1 MPTPPS
7 PERRRYRGVII
18 GSGGIARAAH
28 LPAFLEAPAVRER
41 VEIVGLVDGARDV
54 EPADGI
60 RLLERQDQVMEL
72 GPVDFIDI
80 CTPTASHVP
89 LTLWGLERGYH
100 VLCEKP
106 VALTRSEALRI
117 GDAARQHGRVVV
129 PCHQYRFNP
138 VWRQIKDW
146 LREGAIGHWHLAE
159 LSVHRLL
166 ADPGARAQGGGT
178 PWRVTRDEGRGGVL
192 VDHGTHL
199 VYQALDVAGLPR
211 AVSAW
216 TGRLRHHRYEVEDTA
231 SVLLEYPDRLVTMFF
246 TWAARSRE
254 NLVRFIGERGT
265 IAWVGGELRLDA
277 DGRTER
283 IDYSAQLD
291 KASYQRWFAGLF
303 ATFVTAMD
311 SGAADPYLQDIQ
323 RVAAVLEVA
332 YQAAERGV
340 RLRSEEHTSE
350 LQSLTNLVCRLLLEK
365 KNNPGEDSRQ
375 SCNDETVISKGD
387 MHPLDSESMQSR
399 STTYVS
405 GGAHMRSPH
414 CQERNRSDP
423 YS

>member
-7 PERRRYRGVII
+7 PERRRYRGVIF
-18 GSGGIARAAH
+18 GSGGIARSAH
-28 LPAFLEAPAVRER
+28 LPAFLEGPGVRER

-60 RLLERQDQVMEL
+60 RLLERQDQVAEL

-106 VALTRSEALRI
+106 VALTRSEA
-117 GDAARQHGRVVV
+117 V
-129 PCHQYRFNP
+129 
-138 VWRQIKDW
+138 
-146 LREGAIGHWHLAE
+146 REGAIGHWHLAE

-166 ADPGARAQGGGT
+166 ADPGARAEGGET

-216 TGRLRHHRYEVEDTA
+216 MGRLRHHRYEVEDTA

-277 DGRTER
+277 DGRSER

-340 RLRSEEHTSE
+340 RL
-350 LQSLTNLVCRLLLEK
+350 
-365 KNNPGEDSRQ
+365 PIPD
-375 SCNDETVISKGD
+375 
-387 MHPLDSESMQSR
+387 
-399 STTYVS
+399 
-405 GGAHMRSPH
+405 GA
-414 CQERNRSDP
+414 
-423 YS
+423 

>member
-7 PERRRYRGVII
+7 PELRRYRGVIF
-18 GSGGIARAAH
+18 GSGGIARSAH
-28 LPAFLEAPAVRER
+28 LPAFLEAPGVRER

-60 RLLERQDQVMEL
+60 RLLERQDQVVEL

-80 CTPTASHVP
+80 CTPTASHVA

-106 VALTRSEALRI
+106 VALTRSEAVRI
-117 GDAARQHGRVVV
+117 GDAARQRGRVVV

-138 VWRQIKDW
+138 VWRRIKDW

-166 ADPGARAQGGGT
+166 ADPGARAQGGET

-231 SVLLEYPDRLVTMFF
+231 SVLLEYPDRLITMFF

-277 DGRTER
+277 DGRSER

-340 RLRSEEHTSE
+340 RL
-350 LQSLTNLVCRLLLEK
+350 
-365 KNNPGEDSRQ
+365 PIPD
-375 SCNDETVISKGD
+375 
-387 MHPLDSESMQSR
+387 
-399 STTYVS
+399 
-405 GGAHMRSPH
+405 GA
-414 CQERNRSDP
+414 
-423 YS
+423 

>member
-7 PERRRYRGVII
+7 PERRRYRGVIF
-18 GSGGIARAAH
+18 GSGGIARSAH
-28 LPAFLEAPAVRER
+28 LPAFLEAPGVRER

-60 RLLERQDQVMEL
+60 RLLERQDQVVEL

-80 CTPTASHVP
+80 CTPTASHVA

-106 VALTRSEALRI
+106 VALTRSEAVRI

-199 VYQALDVAGLPR
+199 VYQALDVAGVPR

-246 TWAARSRE
+246 TWAARKRE

-277 DGRTER
+277 DGRSER

-291 KASYQRWFAGLF
+291 KASYQGWFAGLF

-311 SGAADPYLQDIQ
+311 SRTADPYLQDIQ

-340 RLRSEEHTSE
+340 RL
-350 LQSLTNLVCRLLLEK
+350 
-365 KNNPGEDSRQ
+365 PIPD
-375 SCNDETVISKGD
+375 
-387 MHPLDSESMQSR
+387 
-399 STTYVS
+399 
-405 GGAHMRSPH
+405 GA
-414 CQERNRSDP
+414 
-423 YS
+423 